1 MWRLRRAGLEPAEC
15 DGRLVLDAVTFA
27 YHSRPTALVLRRVS
41 LRVMPG
47 TFGTKCSWHE
57 SIAPIRATAAH
68 GLPAQRATPQRR
80 AASRRGAAVG
90 ADVKRKAQNQRTRRR
105 PATRTCGGA
114 DCVGLC
120 CRRDARAYRPQRR
133 WEEHARAAA
142 RAVPRPIERRGR
154 ARRRRLPHA
163 QHALAPRAARVRIRT
178 LTAII
183 STLIATFSSVRYVEQ
198 EPTLFDRSVLENIA
212 YGRANDESYPSTP
225 ALLPPLTLP
234 IPNLP
239 TPSSTLP
246 RVPYAWAW
254 YPARHGTPHGMASR
268 GAER

>member
-1 MWRLRRAGLEPAEC
+1 MGGWCSTPS
-15 DGRLVLDAVTFA
+15 
-27 YHSRPTALVLRRVS
+27 HSRTTRARRRSCCAESRCASCPVRLALIAN
-41 LRVMPG
+41 G
-47 TFGTKCSWHE
+47 TSE
-57 SIAPIRATAAH
+57 SIAPIRATAAL

-178 LTAII
+178 LTATISTLTAII
-183 STLIATFSSVRYVEQ
+183 STLTANINTRTATISTLTATISTLISPGGTFARLPTVTQPSEMDAAALISSAAW
-198 EPTLFDRSVLENIA
+198 SN
-212 YGRANDESYPSTP
+212 
-225 ALLPPLTLP
+225 LP
-234 IPNLP
+234 ITTCSTFENLKSVHAA
-239 TPSSTLP
+239 T
-246 RVPYAWAW
+246 
-254 YPARHGTPHGMASR
+254 SR
-268 GAER
+268 SAHA